1 MSVFFCADVGDRERS
16 QLWWAFAM
24 TLIYKML
31 SHRMPASQVCLED
44 NPVFLNALNSKKSRG
59 WDFHSLVEL
68 NTQYIRSRP
77 WVPPPAPKYNNS
89 NNNNKNTTNTKHYY
103 YYNLFEQPFPCQ
115 NSGIITL
122 QWRSDYSGKEMALGK
137 DCHPAPVVCSRL
149 HRFVTPMLC
158 ILTHGSFQS
167 KAKVL

>member
-1 MSVFFCADVGDRERS
+1 MF
-16 QLWWAFAM
+16 
-24 TLIYKML
+24 K
-31 SHRMPASQVCLED
+31 
-44 NPVFLNALNSKKSRG
+44 ALGSISSTKKNQPIIITIIIIK
-59 WDFHSLVEL
+59 D
-68 NTQYIRSRP
+68 
-77 WVPPPAPKYNNS
+77 
-89 NNNNKNTTNTKHYY
+89 KNTANTKHYY

-167 KAKVL
+167 KAKVLWILFWWPCDMAYSSGDWNLPIAKDPLTCFIRIWPRIRYLWPF